1 MKNEEQAAPPV
12 SSEQDSVTDLDRIMT
27 DGRASFDDVVAPEDA
42 RTASPAQEADLLV
55 GEPGSDLLPS
65 QSEAKPQEQAAPP
78 NPPAPPAQPATPEP
92 PRFKSHEEAETGYK
106 NLQRDKTIVDQRV
119 KALTEEI
126 QRIKSQEQM
135 KQDREAEETAFMGFA
150 QARNEQALKE
160 IDELDPDDP
169 EYRKKAAS
177 AWARANKDI
186 RYFSN
191 TSGKPPQSGIPAQN
205 QQPAPPAPAAL
216 PPQADQDASAEA
228 VSYVKEKLTA
238 AKIPQDDLLF
248 WKIARDVPA
257 TDPQGKPLDLDTQ
270 INLAIAETQNYRAAI
285 LGNTGISPDAAAE
298 ADRKARATQAQ
309 HLPLGRSSADRAAVT
324 PPAAPVSM
332 TDAISF
338 AQEQRRL

>member
-1 MKNEEQAAPPV
+1 MNNNEQAAPPV
-12 SSEQDSVTDLDRIMT
+12 SSEQDNVTDLDRIMT
-27 DGRASFDDVVAPEDA
+27 DGRASFDDAVAPEDA
-42 RTASPAQEADLLV
+42 APAAPAQEADLLI
-55 GEPGSDLLPS
+55 GEPGKDLTPP
-65 QSEAKPQEQAAPP
+65 QDQKP
-78 NPPAPPAQPATPEP
+78 PEP
-92 PRFKSHEEAETGYK
+92 PPTQNQPAATRFKSHEEAEKGYQH
-106 NLQRDKTIVDQRV
+106 LQRDKTMVDQRV
-119 KALTEEI
+119 AALTEEL
-126 QRIKSQEQM
+126 QRIKSQEQA
-135 KQDREAEETAFMGFA
+135 KQERDAEETAFMDFA
-150 QARNEQALKE
+150 QSRNEQALKE

-191 TSGKPPQSGIPAQN
+191 TSGKPPQSPSAAPN
-205 QQPAPPAPAAL
+205 QQAAPPAPEAADAAL
-216 PPQADQDASAEA
+216 SPPDQDASAKA

-270 INLAIAETQNYRAAI
+270 INWAIAETQNYRAAI

-309 HLPLGRSSADRAAVT
+309 HLPLGHSPADRAAVT

>member
-1 MKNEEQAAPPV
+1 MQNEAPEAPPAKNE
-12 SSEQDSVTDLDRIMT
+12 QDNVVDLDSIMT
-27 DGRASFDDVVAPEDA
+27 DGRTSFDEAVAPEDA
-42 RTASPAQEADLLV
+42 DPDHRTPEADLMV
-55 GEPGSDLLPS
+55 GSPESDL
-65 QSEAKPQEQAAPP
+65 QPP
-78 NPPAPPAQPATPEP
+78 EDAQPPEPTPAPPQPAST
-92 PRFKSHEEAETGYK
+92 RFKSHEEAEKGYQH
-106 NLQRDKTIVDQRV
+106 LQRDKTMVDQRV
-119 KALTEEI
+119 AALTEEL
-126 QRIKSQEQM
+126 QRIKSQEQA
-135 KQDREAEETAFMGFA
+135 KQERDAEETAFMDFA
-150 QARNEQALKE
+150 QSRNEQALKE

-270 INLAIAETQNYRAAI
+270 INWAIAETQNYRAAI

-309 HLPLGRSSADRAAVT
+309 HLPLGRSPADRAAVT